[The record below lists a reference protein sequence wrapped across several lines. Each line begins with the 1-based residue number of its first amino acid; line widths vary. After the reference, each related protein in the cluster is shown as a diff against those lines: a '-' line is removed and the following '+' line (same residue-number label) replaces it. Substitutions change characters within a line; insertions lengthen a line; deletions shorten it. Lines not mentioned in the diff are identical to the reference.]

1 MMRFRHPDVFS
12 RDFEP
17 FFGTKDQAFEADQRD
32 QEQLVVESSLSYR
45 RDHKKRTLMV
55 FKV

>member
-1 MMRFRHPDVFS
+1 MMRLRHPDVFS

-17 FFGTKDQAFEADQRD
+17 FFRTKDQAFEADQRD
-32 QEQLVVESSLSYR
+32 QEQLVVETILSYR